1 MRIPRSEAKKYGETK
16 QRVQVMLT
24 PTASGKLDEIADR
37 LGISRSETLERLLR
51 KDREVLK
58 EL

>member
-16 QRVQVMLT
+16 QRFQIMLT
-24 PTASGKLDEIADR
+24 PTALEKLEKIADR
-37 LGISRSETLERLLR
+37 LGISRSEALERLLR

>member
-24 PTASGKLDEIADR
+24 PTASEKLDKIADR